1 MPSSEIQSGGEKPEG
16 GSNLF
21 RQLVYRKY
29 YQKYVPQCCTRL
41 FFGVERTRNA
51 TALREKSRLRA
62 QMYAVSPFAL
72 LH

>member
-41 FFGVERTRNA
+41 FVGVERTRNA
-51 TALREKSRLRA
+51 TALREKSRLQA